1 MYSGSF
7 AAGNAWSL
15 AAPFRTL
22 NFTFN
27 SVCVSYRLFNLHK
40 ATWRGNRF
48 YGQVLTFNALG
59 RLRYGFLYRYTST
72 YSYSRKACPCSL
84 VGLSLSLVYPL
95 LGLVGW
101 HKHWIEIAPVCILV
115 ISHLLDHSFTEL
127 FLEIGIVS
135 RYMSVKVQRSKD
147 AFSSEKL
154 VYSIHSLYSNEIQS
168 LLLHLPFVH
177 LLPYLYSCSVP
188 EQSLL

>member
-40 ATWRGNRF
+40 ATWRGNKF

-59 RLRYGFLYRYTST
+59 RLDVCPRSWLIMCEKCMFQFS
-72 YSYSRKACPCSL
+72 SRCPE
-84 VGLSLSLVYPL
+84 
-95 LGLVGW
+95 
-101 HKHWIEIAPVCILV
+101 IEWFLV
-115 ISHLLDHSFTEL
+115 ISSLSPLLAYLTRGMVPPNLRQPDPRPSSLIEQVKKRGSQVPIRCTSCGWKRGSTQHVHRLIWSLVSTSTWDL
-127 FLEIGIVS
+127 ISNGLE
-135 RYMSVKVQRSKD
+135 
-147 AFSSEKL
+147 AL
-154 VYSIHSLYSNEIQS
+154 
-168 LLLHLPFVH
+168 
-177 LLPYLYSCSVP
+177 
-188 EQSLL
+188 